1 MTDQDLMTQP
11 NDRSDGPKVSRMRS
25 FGILLVCAIVLH
37 GIVFTTL
44 ETFVPIDDDTPSRTA
59 LVIDSGMEP
68 MNMLVDAR

>member
-11 NDRSDGPKVSRMRS
+11 NDRSDGPQVSRMRS
-25 FGILLVCAIVLH
+25 FGILLVCAIVVH

-44 ETFVPIDDDTPSRTA
+44 ETFVPIDDDTASGTA
-59 LVIDSGMEP
+59 LVIYSGMEP